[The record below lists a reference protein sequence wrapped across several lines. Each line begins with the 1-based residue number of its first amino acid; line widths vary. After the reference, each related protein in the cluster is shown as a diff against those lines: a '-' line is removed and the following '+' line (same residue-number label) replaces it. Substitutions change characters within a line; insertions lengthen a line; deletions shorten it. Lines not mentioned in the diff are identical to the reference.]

1 MNHEPALELLLQT
14 WEEVV
19 DIDDLASVCHALE
32 QAGGRLY
39 GYPVE
44 IALADSSTLED
55 PGTPVLDAGGQEVVA
70 HVRFTVPESPC
81 DRPLDRLFLRLV
93 SWCIVHH
100 RLRLTAQQ
108 RQELVEGVRVARR
121 ILEES
126 LPKSKLSYNDW
137 EISGCLRPALH
148 LGGDLYSYTAGDRNV
163 RFLLAD
169 AVGHGLDSTLLVSEC
184 RALWRASASY
194 DQDFASEIGRLS
206 SLLYENTGAERYVAA
221 TFGRCHGDGSV
232 DLILC
237 GQSPQFVLRGQ
248 EVQRLEEPDLPLGLF
263 PDQKFRVHH
272 LPLQPGE
279 ALLIVSD
286 GVLDLR
292 NRAGETFGESGVERS
307 IQPPYPCSQRIIN
320 DLLTAIDLFS
330 DVETAR
336 DDICALAL
344 ALVRGA

>member
-1 MNHEPALELLLQT
+1 MKQEPALELLLQT

-19 DIDDLASVCHALE
+19 DIDDLASVCQVLE
-32 QAGGRLY
+32 KAGRKLY
-39 GYPVE
+39 GGP
-44 IALADSSTLED
+44 IAISLADSD
-55 PGTPVLDAGGQEVVA
+55 PMPPQATPVHDAAGQEVVA
-70 HVRFTVPESPC
+70 YVRFGSSQGPT
-81 DRPLDRLFLRLV
+81 DRPLDRLLLRLV

-100 RLRLTAQQ
+100 RLRLSSEQ
-108 RQELVEGVRVARR
+108 RQQLVEGVRVARR

-126 LPKSKLSYNDW
+126 LPKSKLSYNGW

-148 LGGDLYSYTAGDRNV
+148 LGGDLYSYTAGERNV

-194 DQDFASEIGRLS
+194 DQDFACEISRIS

-248 EVQRLEEPDLPLGLF
+248 QIQRLEEPDLPLGLF

-272 LPLQPGE
+272 LPLEPGQ

-292 NRAGETFGESGVERS
+292 NRAGETFGEGGVGRATL
-307 IQPPYPCSQRIIN
+307 PPYACSQRIIN
-320 DLLTAIDLFS
+320 DLLSAIDRFS

-344 ALVRGA
+344 VRG